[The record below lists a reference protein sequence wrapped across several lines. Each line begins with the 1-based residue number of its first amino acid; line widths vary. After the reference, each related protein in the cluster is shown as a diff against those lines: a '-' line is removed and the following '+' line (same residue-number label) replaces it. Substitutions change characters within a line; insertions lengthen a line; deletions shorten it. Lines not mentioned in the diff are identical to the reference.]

1 MAAETFRI
9 EIPITVKDNTDPG
22 VSSATRKMNG
32 FDKQNEKTQ
41 KRLNEMNR
49 TRYQVVLEALD
60 KASSIINKVG
70 TTVKGIAGKA
80 WKITMSVID
89 KATAPIRGIFN
100 LLKNPI
106 LQAGAVLGI
115 TVGLKDT
122 IDTYG
127 TFEATMS
134 KVNAVSGAT
143 ADQMERLTAKAKEM
157 GATTKFT
164 ASEAGEAFTYMAMAG
179 WDAEQML
186 DGISGIMSLSAADG
200 LDLATTSDIVT
211 DALTAFGLQ
220 AKDSGHF
227 ADVLAKA
234 SSSANTN
241 VSMLGESFKYVA
253 PLAGAMHYSVEDV
266 SLALGLMA
274 NASVKGSM
282 AGTSLKTALS
292 NMTAPTDSMAAVM
305 DKYGISLMKSNGE
318 MKSLKEVLDTVRTK
332 MGKLNETEKAAAAS
346 TLFGKEAMSGMLAI
360 INASEEDYNKLAESI
375 ANADGAAQ
383 KMSETMLDNMQG
395 SFTLLQSAV
404 DGVKI
409 RLGER
414 LAPYLRQFANWLT
427 GKMPKVEEAVDGVM
441 DFVDEKIAWLKE
453 TINEFTSGEEWENAD
468 IWQKIKIA
476 WDKIVAEPFSEWWSS
491 TGRAW
496 FAGKASSIG
505 QAIGSGITTGL
516 LALLGI
522 DVSDALQD
530 GTTVGGAFIDGFKQ
544 GFDTEKITEAL
555 KEWADNNKEIVIGI
569 GAVVGFNLITGIAGK
584 IGNLTSLFGNKG
596 SGNTG
601 GGSTAAMTVTST
613 TTTVNGTVV
622 NVYGGSVNN
631 MSKGVNTGGGSGIGT
646 AIKNLL
652 PSIGGAAIGGKLL
665 SSGAGQLLLG
675 GGSSVPL
682 LTAGEA
688 AGGATAAVSGITSA
702 GSWLSSF
709 LELGSTSS
717 VIAADGT
724 LVAVQGGVG
733 GTLGSI
739 GSALG
744 STATTAAGTAAA
756 GVSGVGGIIGGILGL
771 GSAAIDLFEGFG
783 KSDAGDDKGAKD
795 EFVTAGTKAGMVG
808 AGAGIGAAIGSV
820 VPGLGTAI
828 GALVGAGV
836 GGIGALFGGDAA
848 GKAISDGTDEGG
860 WLSNAWE
867 AVCDFFTDTLPEVW
881 GNFWDAISGFFTET
895 VPEWWGN
902 LTDAVSTFFTE
913 TIPEKWSEFWE
924 AIGSFFTE
932 DVPYAIGYACGKVE
946 VFFTETI
953 PGFFGD
959 LWDGISSFFTDT
971 LPTWASGIWNDHI
984 VPFFTE
990 TVPNFFSGIWD
1001 AITTFFTDTLPTWAS
1016 DVWNNG
1022 IVPFFTEDIPAFFT
1036 GLWNSI
1042 VTFFTDT
1049 LPTWVSN
1056 VWNNN
1061 IVPFFTESIPNFF
1074 TGLWNGV
1081 VTFFTETLPNWISN
1095 IWNNNI
1101 VPFFTQTI
1109 PGFFTS
1115 LWNGVTSFVTETI
1128 PNWISSIGSTISGW
1142 FSSIGDWFGQIWNG
1156 IKSSFGAGYS
1166 DATGK
1171 HAWGG
1176 IMTSPHVGMV
1186 AEDGPEAIIPLSPSK
1201 GDRGLDLWM
1210 KAGQL
1215 LGVKPYADGGI
1226 VGDADVPT
1234 ASYTPSEGGGN
1245 HFEINV
1251 EVNPEFVI
1259 EGENMDEET
1268 IVAIIKAR
1276 IKEMVDDIGDELAE
1290 RLARIFA
1297 NMPVKGGA

>member
-9 EIPITVKDNTDPG
+9 EIPITVEDRTDPG
-22 VSSATRKMNG
+22 VSSASKKMNA

-49 TRYQVVLEALD
+49 MQYQVVLEALD
-60 KASSIINKVG
+60 KASSVINKVG

-305 DKYGISLMKSNGE
+305 DKYGISLTKSNGE

-427 GKMPKVEEAVDGVM
+427 SKMPKVEEAVDEVM

-505 QAIGSGITTGL
+505 QSIGSGITTGL

-522 DVSDALQD
+522 DISDAMQD
-530 GTTVGGAFIDGFKQ
+530 GTSVGGAFIEGFKK

-584 IGNLTSLFGNKG
+584 IGNLTSLFGGKG
-596 SGNTG
+596 GKDG
-601 GGSTAAMTVTST
+601 GGVGSTAAMTVPST
-613 TTTVNGTVV
+613 TTTVNGTIV

-631 MSKGVNTGGGSGIGT
+631 MSKNWSTSGSGGNFLEQYLKGKFITEGGKQVVRQFLPTGSRGAGNVINGLLGSGGSTAASGAYTVWAPVAGAAGESISLGTTSSALVAGLGNFGT
-646 AIKNLL
+646 ALG
-652 PSIGGAAIGGKLL
+652 SGASTVGGAA
-665 SSGAGQLLLG
+665 A
-675 GGSSVPL
+675 V
-682 LTAGEA
+682 
-688 AGGATAAVSGITSA
+688 GGAS
-702 GSWLSSF
+702 
-709 LELGSTSS
+709 
-717 VIAADGT
+717 
-724 LVAVQGGVG
+724 
-733 GTLGSI
+733 
-739 GSALG
+739 
-744 STATTAAGTAAA
+744 
-756 GVSGVGGIIGGILGL
+756 VGGIIGGVLGL
-771 GSAAIDLFEGFG
+771 GSAIIDLFQGIGKGKEGD
-783 KSDAGDDKGAKD
+783 SKGAKD
-795 EFVTAGTKAGMVG
+795 EYWSAGAKTGMVG
-808 AGAGIGAAIGSV
+808 AGAGIGA
-820 VPGLGTAI
+820 
-828 GALVGAGV
+828 
-836 GGIGALFGGDAA
+836 GIGALFGGVGAGPGALIGAGIGGIISLFTGDAA
-848 GKAISDGTDEGG
+848 GKALSDGTDEGG

-867 AVCDFFTDTLPEVW
+867 SVKTFFTDTL
-881 GNFWDAISGFFTET
+881 GNFFTKTIPEGWNKMWGGISNFFTTSIPNWWNGLTET
-895 VPEWWGN
+895 
-902 LTDAVSTFFTE
+902 VSTFFTE
-913 TIPEKWSEFWE
+913 TIPEKWDEMWQ
-924 AIGSFFTE
+924 AIGDFFTE

-1001 AITTFFTDTLPTWAS
+1001 AISTFFTDTLPTWAS

-1036 GLWNSI
+1036 GLWDSI

-1061 IVPFFTESIPNFF
+1061 IVPFFTESIPSFF

-1128 PNWISSIGSTISGW
+1128 PKWISSIGSTISGW

-1210 KAGQL
+1210 KTGQL

-1234 ASYTPSEGGGN
+1234 ASYTPSGDGNN

-1297 NMPVKGGA
+1297 NMPVKGVA